1 MDPKLAFCCEK
12 TLIAAAVSQVFAGPP
27 PIYFPSRFR
36 HASHLSELTVTTSVF
51 PELTVTTSVFPG
63 TD

>member
-1 MDPKLAFCCEK
+1 MDPMLAFCCEK
-12 TLIAAAVSQVFAGPP
+12 LIAAAVSQVYAGPP

-36 HASHLSELTVTTSVF
+36 HASHLSELTVTA
-51 PELTVTTSVFPG
+51 SVFPG